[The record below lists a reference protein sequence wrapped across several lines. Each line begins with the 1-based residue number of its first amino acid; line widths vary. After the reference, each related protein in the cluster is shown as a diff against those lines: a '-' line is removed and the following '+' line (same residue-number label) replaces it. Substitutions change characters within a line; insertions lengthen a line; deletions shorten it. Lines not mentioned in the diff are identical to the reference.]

1 MFQSVKYIEDLQ
13 LNFSYFSD
21 PLVNDRNESEWI
33 VLSGKFFQ
41 SQCIFFHKMA
51 LVLIFI

>member
-33 VLSGKFFQ
+33 VLSGKF
-41 SQCIFFHKMA
+41 SVSMYFFP
-51 LVLIFI
+51 